1 MNIKSC
7 FLRWGIPLLLLA
19 AFLAAVFAL
28 NRVDKVAL
36 VNREGQTFEKG
47 VVVDILQ
54 DNLMPDGSRVGEQR
68 VLVRMTTGVRAG
80 QELETTS
87 ASGFLFGAGC
97 TVGMKVVVMQSV
109 AGDSTITSIYS
120 QDREWVIY
128 AFAAAYLLVLCLVGG
143 KQGLKGA
150 LGLVFTFFCI
160 LFVYLPLVYRGWSP
174 FWVAV
179 LICIVTTLVTMYLIG
194 GPTRKTVV
202 AAGGTVAGVVIAGL
216 AATLFSLA
224 TGITGW
230 NVSDIESLLTLA
242 STSGIQVGGL
252 LFSGLLISSLGAVMD
267 VAMSIASAIA
277 EIHVQNPAPP
287 AGRCSGPGCT
297 WGRDMM
303 GTDSNTLILAFAG
316 GSISMLVL
324 DYAYN
329 LPLPA
334 DHQLQ
339 QHRHRHHA
347 GPVRQLRHRP
357 GRPRHRGLG
366 RSALYLAQ
374 SCARGIKRPDATR
387 SPPYT
392 GPGSVIFMQSF
403 FRRLAA
409 CAALFCANPLAF
421 LRGLSDPDSPVRR
434 LLRRK

>member
-1 MNIKSC
+1 MGD
-7 FLRWGIPLLLLA
+7 LRLRRSLSAG
-19 AFLAAVFAL
+19 AL
-28 NRVDKVAL
+28 P
-36 VNREGQTFEKG
+36 GG
-47 VVVDILQ
+47 
-54 DNLMPDGSRVGEQR
+54 
-68 VLVRMTTGVRAG
+68 
-80 QELETTS
+80 
-87 ASGFLFGAGC
+87 
-97 TVGMKVVVMQSV
+97 
-109 AGDSTITSIYS
+109 
-120 QDREWVIY
+120 
-128 AFAAAYLLVLCLVGG
+128 GG

-277 EIHVQNPAPP
+277 EIHVQNPALSRRALFR
-287 AGRCSGPGCT
+287 AGMHV
-297 WGRDMM
+297 GRDMM

-329 LPLPA
+329 LPYRQIINSNNIGIAIMQGLSGSFGIVLA
-334 DHQLQ
+334 V
-339 QHRHRHHA
+339 
-347 GPVRQLRHRP
+347 PVTVALAV
-357 GRPRHRGLG
+357 
-366 RSALYLAQ
+366 ALYTW
-374 SCARGIKRPDATR
+374 KRPNRAETAPAEDASRQTR
-387 SPPYT
+387 
-392 GPGSVIFMQSF
+392 
-403 FRRLAA
+403 
-409 CAALFCANPLAF
+409 
-421 LRGLSDPDSPVRR
+421 
-434 LLRRK
+434 